1 MKYKAKPL
9 PPVELP
15 ELRTVGRPLRR
26 VDALGKTTG
35 TTVYS
40 GDFTMPN
47 MLHGKVFRSSQPS
60 ARIKR
65 LDVRR
70 ARELPGV
77 ACVLTAEDL
86 PDARLATDMPGQTGQ
101 KRRAGSDAQVLAAD
115 RVRFAGEPIALVAAE
130 TLDIAERALELIE
143 IEYEPLPGVFD
154 PLEAMKPGAPVI
166 HEPDNIVARW
176 KIRRGDVEAGFA
188 VADVIVENSFSMP
201 FIDHAYIEP
210 ESGVAWVDG
219 RDVINIRVCTQVVEH
234 FRRIA
239 RAIGVPHNKV
249 HIQGT
254 MLGGGFGGKEDITVE
269 IFLALL
275 ARRTRRPVRLE
286 YTREESILA
295 HSKRHPFIITHR
307 TGVKKN
313 GRITAAEIEMVSNSG
328 AYPYLSPYVLLYAT
342 IASCGPYRV
351 DNLKVDSVSVAT
363 NNPFTSAFRGFGAAQ
378 AAVAY
383 EQQMDEIARALD
395 LDPLEV
401 RRVNYLRTGDRNST
415 GQEIKSAVWL
425 EETATRA
432 LEALG
437 EERETRFLGKNLVSG
452 RGFASYMQ
460 SYGRI
465 TWFHDTSRAWVG
477 LELDG
482 SVVIRCGVP
491 DLGAGQ
497 VNSLCQIAAEVL
509 GVSLEDII
517 IYSTD
522 SALTPLAGTTTAT
535 RQLYMS
541 GNAVFQAAS
550 EVRRTLLDRAS
561 KHFEEDPADLDI
573 ADGVVFVSE
582 SASRRIGESA
592 KERKSERA
600 GERISESAGE
610 RKSES
615 ATTVR
620 RLADSLTR
628 RLADSLPLAE
638 LAAMCAAEGLA
649 LSNLYLFRAP
659 FTATLDPENLQG
671 DVFPDFTFGAQAV
684 EVAVDIETGEITL
697 LKSVACHDVG
707 RAINPAAVVGQIQ
720 GGSAQGL
727 GYALMEEVLVEQ
739 GLIQTP
745 SLSEYLIPTSR
756 DIPTTQAIILESG
769 TGVGPF
775 GAKGIGEPALT
786 PAAPAVANAVADAI
800 GVRIHDLP
808 LTPEKVLAALDRAE
822 DDDVSLWD
830 AD

>member
-1 MKYKAKPL
+1 MKNKAKPL

-15 ELRTVGRPLRR
+15 ELRVVGKPLRR
-26 VDALGKTTG
+26 VDALGKAVG
-35 TTVYS
+35 ATVYA

-47 MLHGKVFRSSQPS
+47 MLYAKVFRSTQPS

-65 LDVRR
+65 LDVSR

-86 PDARLATDMPGQTGQ
+86 PGAKLVTDMPGQTGQ
-101 KRRAGSDAQVLAAD
+101 KQRAGSDAPVLASD
-115 RVRFAGEPIALVAAE
+115 VVRFAGEPLALVAAE
-130 TLDIAERALELIE
+130 TLDVAERALELIE

-154 PLEAMKPGAPVI
+154 PLEAMKPGAPVVC
-166 HEPDNIVARW
+166 EPDNIVSRW
-176 KIRRGDVEAGFA
+176 KIHRGNVDTGMAA
-188 VADVIVENSFSMP
+188 ADLIVENTFRVP
-201 FIDHAYIEP
+201 FIDHAYLEP
-210 ESGVAWVDG
+210 EAGVAWMDERGVT
-219 RDVINIRVCTQVVEH
+219 NIRVCTQVVEH
-234 FRRIA
+234 FRSIA
-239 RAIGVPHNKV
+239 RAVGVPHNKI

-275 ARRTRRPVRLE
+275 AKHTRRPVRLA
-286 YTREESILA
+286 YTREESIQA

-307 TGVKKN
+307 TGVEKN
-313 GRITAAEIEMVSNSG
+313 GRITAAEITMVSDSG

-342 IASCGPYRV
+342 ATSCGPYRV
-351 DNLKVDSVSVAT
+351 DNLEVDSVSVAT

-383 EQQMDEIARALD
+383 EQQMDEIAKALN
-395 LDPLEV
+395 LDPLKV
-401 RRVNYLRTGDRNST
+401 RRVNYMKTGDRNAT

-437 EERETRFLGKNLVSG
+437 EKETVSG
-452 RGFASYMQ
+452 PVKVGQGFASTMQ

-482 SVVIRCGVP
+482 TLVIRCGVP
-491 DLGAGQ
+491 DLGGGQ
-497 VNSLCQIAAEVL
+497 VNSLCQIASEVL
-509 GVSLEDII
+509 GVSLEDVT

-550 EVRRTLLDRAS
+550 SVREVLLERAS
-561 KHFEEDPADLDI
+561 KYFEEDPANLDM
-573 ADGVVFVSE
+573 ADGVVFVKESANQRVSE
-582 SASRRIGESA
+582 SASQRVGESA
-592 KERKSERA
+592 SLNRS
-600 GERISESAGE
+600 I
-610 RKSES
+610 
-615 ATTVR
+615 
-620 RLADSLTR
+620 ADS
-628 RLADSLPLAE
+628 LADSLPLAE
-638 LAAMCAAEGLA
+638 LAAMCAAEGLP
-649 LSNLYLFRAP
+649 LSNLALFKAP
-659 FTATLDPENLQG
+659 FSVRLDPENLQG
-671 DVFPDFTFGAQAV
+671 DIFPDFTFGAQAV
-684 EVAVDIETGEITL
+684 EVAVDTETGEITL

-707 RAINPAAVVGQIQ
+707 RAINPVAVEGQIQ
-720 GGSAQGL
+720 GGSVQGL
-727 GYALMEEVLVEQ
+727 GYALMEEVQVRE
-739 GLIQTP
+739 GVIQTP

-756 DIPTTQAIILESG
+756 DIPTTKAIILESG

-775 GAKGIGEPALT
+775 GAKGIGEPSLT

-800 GVRIHDLP
+800 GVRIYDLP

-822 DDDVSLWD
+822 VEPPPL
-830 AD
+830 

>member
-1 MKYKAKPL
+1 MKYRAKPL
-9 PPVELP
+9 PPVELG
-15 ELRTVGRPLRR
+15 ELRLVGKPLRR

-35 TTVYS
+35 TTVYA

-47 MLHGKVFRSSQPS
+47 MLHAQVFRSSQPS

-70 ARELPGV
+70 ARSLDGV
-77 ACVLTAEDL
+77 ACVLTHDDL
-86 PDARLATDMPGQTGQ
+86 PDGKLVTDMPGQTGQ
-101 KRRAGSDAQVLAAD
+101 KRRKGSDAPVLASD

-130 TLDIAERALELIE
+130 TLAIAERALELIE

-154 PLEAMKPGAPVI
+154 PLEALKPGAPVVY
-166 HEPDNIVARW
+166 EPDNIVSTW
-176 KIRRGDVEAGFA
+176 KIRQGDVEAGFTA
-188 VADVIVENSFSMP
+188 ADVIVENTFHVP

-210 ESGVAWVDG
+210 EAGVAWVDG
-219 RDVINIRVCTQVVEH
+219 RNVINIRVCTQVVEH
-234 FRRIA
+234 FRSIA
-239 RAIGVPHNKV
+239 QAVGVPHNKV

-275 ARRTRRPVRLE
+275 AKHTRRPVRLA
-286 YTREESILA
+286 YTREESIQA

-313 GRITAAEIEMVSNSG
+313 GHITAAEIEMVSDAG

-351 DNLKVDSVSVAT
+351 DNLKVDSVSAAT

-401 RRVNYLRTGDRNST
+401 RRVNYLKTGDRNST
-415 GQEIKSAVWL
+415 GQEIKSAAWL

-437 EERETRFLGKNLVSG
+437 GKTPDHGPVRVG

-477 LELDG
+477 VELDG

-509 GVSLEDII
+509 GMGLDDVT

-541 GNAVFQAAS
+541 GNAVLQAAS
-550 EVRRTLLDRAS
+550 AVRKVLLDRAS
-561 KHFEEDPADLDI
+561 KHFEQDPANLDI
-573 ADGVVFVSE
+573 ANGVVFVSE
-582 SASRRIGESA
+582 SAS
-592 KERKSERA
+592 
-600 GERISESAGE
+600 
-610 RKSES
+610 
-615 ATTVR
+615 
-620 RLADSLTR
+620 LTR
-628 RLADSLPLAE
+628 SIADSLPLSE
-638 LAAMCAAEGLA
+638 LAAMCAADGLP
-649 LSNLYLFRAP
+649 LSNLYLFKAP
-659 FTATLDPENLQG
+659 FSATLDPENLRG

-684 EVAVDIETGEITL
+684 EVAVDTETGEITL
-697 LKSVACHDVG
+697 LKSVACHDIG
-707 RAINPAAVVGQIQ
+707 RAINRAAAVGQIQ

-727 GYALMEEVLVEQ
+727 GYALMEEVIVED
-739 GLIQTP
+739 GVIQTP

-800 GVRIHDLP
+800 GVRIHELP
-808 LTPEKVLAALDRAE
+808 LTPERVLAAVDRARGDKE
-822 DDDVSLWD
+822 TG
-830 AD
+830 